1 MEQQKE
7 PSLAPVLIVIGVL
20 LVAAVLAALYYRSIE
35 AQKARDRQIAA
46 SLARQ
51 KQAEEINRQ
60 EQAVIKKAPPLKL
73 LRD

>member
-1 MEQQKE
+1 MHEKDDY
-7 PSLAPVLIVIGVL
+7 P
-20 LVAAVLAALYYRSIE
+20 YYRCIE